1 MEDARRR
8 EEADRVRED
17 GRKRF
22 AQEIRDRVEGL
33 RDAVRSVKGELLAK
47 GTPKPRTLFYPY
59 SIVFLLTLSL
69 LILLDGLTS
78 VFATIKHT
86 ENVRDLP
93 DNYQAVLEWARI
105 SYV

>member
-47 GTPKPRTLFYPY
+47 GTPKPRTLFYLY
-59 SIVFLLTLSL
+59 SIVF
-69 LILLDGLTS
+69 IDS
-78 VFATIKHT
+78 VFIDF
-86 ENVRDLP
+86 VRRVDKCVC
-93 DNYQAVLEWARI
+93 DNQAYGECSRP
-105 SYV
+105 SR